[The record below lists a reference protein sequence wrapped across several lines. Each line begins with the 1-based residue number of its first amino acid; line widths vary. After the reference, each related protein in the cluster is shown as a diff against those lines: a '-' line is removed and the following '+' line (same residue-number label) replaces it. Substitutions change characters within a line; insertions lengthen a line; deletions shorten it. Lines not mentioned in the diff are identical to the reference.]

1 MRLFLKNQSETEA
14 LGVSLA
20 ALCVP
25 GDCIALNGSYGM
37 GKSTF
42 ARAFLRALTG
52 DPSLDVPS
60 PSFPILL
67 TYDTPRGPVFHYDLW
82 RLEGPD
88 ALDELDWDAAC
99 EGIMLVEWPERA
111 EDMLPDGVLH
121 LTLEQGAADDERE
134 VSLVGWPDARLMGV
148 GV

>member
-1 MRLFLKNQSETEA
+1 MRLYLKNQLDTEA
-14 LGVSLA
+14 LGASLA
-20 ALCVP
+20 TLCSP
-25 GDCIALNGSYGM
+25 GDCLALDGSYGM

-42 ARAFLRALTG
+42 ARSFLRALTG
-52 DPSLDVPS
+52 DVALDVPS

-67 TYDTPRGPVFHYDLW
+67 TYDTPAGPAFHYDLW

-111 EDMLPDGVLH
+111 EDMLPNGALH
-121 LTLEQGAADDERE
+121 VTFEQGAGEDERV
-134 VSLVGWPDARLMGV
+134 VSLTGWPDARLAKLKV
-148 GV
+148 